1 MQGSE
6 TPVQRAPSA
15 VWVHGLIGA
24 VTLMIG
30 AVWVYG
36 AAQIPSEAGY
46 AGIGPNFLPWLV
58 GLAVMVCGA
67 WLIWEAFSGGFR
79 QLDEPSGAA
88 HGDWRALAWVSAG
101 VLANAALITSIGF
114 VFACALCFVLA
125 VRGLR
130 ASEGR
135 GGGTLRQTLV
145 DVLTGLAIAAPV
157 FWLFSKV
164 LAINL
169 PRLTGTGWL

>member
-1 MQGSE
+1 MSS
-6 TPVQRAPSA
+6 PSPPDSPRVIQRNHA
-15 VWVHGLIGA
+15 LIGA
-24 VTLMIG
+24 VTLVIG

-36 AAQIPSEAGY
+36 AMQIPGEAGY
-46 AGIGPNFLPWLV
+46 AGVGPNFLPWVV

-67 WLIWEAFSGGFR
+67 WLVWQALHGGFT
-79 QLDEPSGAA
+79 QLDEASGAA
-88 HGDWRALAWVSAG
+88 QGDWRAFAWVSAG
-101 VLANAALITSIGF
+101 VLANAALITTIGF

-130 ASEGR
+130 VSEGR
-135 GGGTLRQTLV
+135 PGGAARQTLV
-145 DVLTGLAIAAPV
+145 DLLTGLAIAAPV

-169 PRLTGTGWL
+169 PRLTAAGWL

>member
-1 MQGSE
+1 MSISDAPA
-6 TPVQRAPSA
+6 TPRRVALNHA
-15 VWVHGLIGA
+15 LIGA
-24 VTLMIG
+24 VTLVIG
-30 AVWVYG
+30 GVWVFG
-36 AAQIPSEAGY
+36 AMQIPGEAGY
-46 AGIGPNFLPWLV
+46 AGIGPNFLPWVV

-67 WLIWEAFSGGFR
+67 WLVWQALHGGFT

-88 HGDWRALAWVSAG
+88 RGDWRAFAWVSAG
-101 VLANAALITSIGF
+101 VLANAALITTVGF

-135 GGGTLRQTLV
+135 PGGTLRQTLA
-145 DVLTGLAIAAPV
+145 DLLTGLAIAAPV

-169 PRLTGTGWL
+169 PRLTSTGWL